1 MNKRQ
6 VSCLTGAVQSGIY
19 TANNKKEG
27 CPMAAV
33 TRIKR
38 TMLLSCLF
46 LLTAC
51 GGGGETPVTL
61 IEPTETSAN
70 PNQAPALENTP
81 VVIHD
86 HLGSLY
92 NAFVWAG
99 PIRDPMRD
107 DIEIKDAASFVPLSD
122 SATATLTDLAR
133 ERDIIMQI
141 GGMGSAKPGSEP
153 GQPSERFSDY
163 MNGILADDG
172 EQWRDAVAERAREV
186 VTAQPDGSTIYWQV
200 GNEINADSYKE
211 NVSLYFDEDTQGLSI
226 EDFTIQV
233 YVEYFFAPTA
243 QAFREAEADTGQ
255 DVAIALGSIAGI
267 SAQTEQDYLDNLLS
281 YEIQGTFAP
290 DLAGM
295 QVAEL
300 TDLITLHYLGQA
312 ATPDDPARW
321 YTTLE
326 TIHDKWVGDNIRGVW
341 NTEEV
346 GIRMASNGAGAA
358 AALLVQSRYWQW
370 ISENHLTQTEA
381 SWFYYGTRSG
391 PEGQRIDDS
400 LTQVHNLVGSDGV
413 THINTV
419 HDLDNRL
426 DVYLFYVE
434 AQDAYLVTASSLVDE
449 PLEIREILI
458 DDTQLSHIAETKS
471 TQGWYYGL
479 EDSLAVGAN
488 STLSDTRLI
497 ITLDG
502 AVTLTE
508 KPETL
513 LFWLK

>member
-1 MNKRQ
+1 
-6 VSCLTGAVQSGIY
+6 
-19 TANNKKEG
+19 
-27 CPMAAV
+27 MAAPIQRPV
-33 TRIKR
+33 LMI
-38 TMLLSCLF
+38 LSCLF

-51 GGGGETPVTL
+51 GGGGETPVTI
-61 IEPTETSAN
+61 IEAVDNPGGTST
-70 PNQAPALENTP
+70 PPEQAPGLSNTE
-81 VVIHD
+81 VIIPE

-92 NAFVWAG
+92 NRFEWAG

-107 DIEIKDAASFVPLSD
+107 EVEIQNADNFTPLSA
-122 SATATLTDLAR
+122 SAFVELNELAS

-163 MNGILADDG
+163 MNSILVDDG
-172 EQWRDAVAERAREV
+172 EQWRDVVNERAREV
-186 VTAQPDGSTIYWQV
+186 VAAQPEGSTIYWQI
-200 GNEINADSYKE
+200 GNEVNADSYKE
-211 NVSLYFDEDTQGLSI
+211 NVSLYFDGDTQGLSI
-226 EDFTIQV
+226 EDFTIQT

-243 QAFREAEADTGQ
+243 QAFRKAEAETGK

-267 SAQTEQDYLDNLLS
+267 SAQTEQDYLDTLLS

-290 DLAGM
+290 ELAGM
-295 QVAEL
+295 QVSEL

-326 TIHDKWVGDNIRGVW
+326 TIHDKWVGDTIRGVW

-381 SWFYYGTRSG
+381 SWFYFGTRSG
-391 PEGQRIDDS
+391 PAGQRIDDS
-400 LTQVHNLVGSDGV
+400 LTQVYQLVGNDGV
-413 THINTV
+413 THITTE
-419 HDLDNRL
+419 HDLSNQL

-434 AQDAYLVTASSLVDE
+434 AQDAYLVTASSLVEE
-449 PLEIREILI
+449 PLEIREIVI
-458 DDTQLSHIAETKS
+458 EHTDLSQDPEAKATD
-471 TQGWYYGL
+471 GWYYGL
-479 EDSLAVGAN
+479 EASLDISAD
-488 STLSDTRLI
+488 STLGNNTLV
-497 ITLDG
+497 ITLDE

-513 LFWLK
+513 LFWVK